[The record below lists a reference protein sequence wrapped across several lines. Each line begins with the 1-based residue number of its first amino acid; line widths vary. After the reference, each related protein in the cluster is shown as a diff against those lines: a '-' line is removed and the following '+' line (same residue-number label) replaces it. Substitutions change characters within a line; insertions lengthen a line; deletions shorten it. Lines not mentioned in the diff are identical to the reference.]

1 MARILSPAIA
11 VAALTLPTLGAGTVD
26 VSALTCIEYQTS
38 KHDEMVA
45 METAFK
51 EAVKADPKLGKL
63 PQWKLVD
70 MMDKVCRHHPDA
82 KVMDMLRH

>member
-1 MARILSPAIA
+1 MARISSLSIA
-11 VAALTLPTLGAGTVD
+11 VAALTLPALGAGMVD
-26 VSALTCIEYQTS
+26 ISAVTCIEYQMS
-38 KHDEMVA
+38 SHDEMVA

-63 PQWKLVD
+63 PQWKLAD